1 MRWLFSLFRRK
12 PQQEPEASAIVAA
25 ARIKADVQQ
34 QVESFEKLH
43 QGPKGGVYTVDDRGR
58 KTYLKT
64 FTGPRGGKY
73 AIVVHIA
80 KGQAEALKQHLLA
93 QGFVLEHVEQL

>member
-12 PQQEPEASAIVAA
+12 PQPEPEASAIVAA

-34 QVESFEKLH
+34 QVENLEKLQ
-43 QGPKGGVYTVDDRGR
+43 QGPKGGVYTVDDQGR

-73 AIVVHIA
+73 AID
-80 KGQAEALKQHLLA
+80 A
-93 QGFVLEHVEQL
+93 QGRKRYIRS

>member
-12 PQQEPEASAIVAA
+12 PHQEPEASAIVAA
-25 ARIKADVQQ
+25 ARIKADVHH
-34 QVESFEKLH
+34 QVENLEKLH
-43 QGPKGGVYTVDDRGR
+43 QGPKGGVYTVDDQGR

-73 AIVVHIA
+73 AIDS
-80 KGQAEALKQHLLA
+80 
-93 QGFVLEHVEQL
+93 QGRKRYIRS

>member
-12 PQQEPEASAIVAA
+12 PQPEAEASAIVAA

-34 QVESFEKLH
+34 QVDSLETLH
-43 QGPKGGVYTVDDRGR
+43 KGPKGGVYTVDHNGR

-73 AIVVHIA
+73 AID
-80 KGQAEALKQHLLA
+80 A
-93 QGFVLEHVEQL
+93 QGRKRYIRS